1 MRLNGDGNIRPVVVG
16 KRKPP
21 RVQVRAGPLRLTF
34 TVSEAIALA
43 DAIVDAAE
51 RIEHPPKERTP

>member
-16 KRKPP
+16 KREPP
-21 RVQVRAGPLRLTF
+21 RVQVRAGLLRLTF
-34 TVSEAIALA
+34 TVSEALALA

-51 RIEHPPKERTP
+51 RIDHSTKDSP